1 MVSYYFYC
9 ILQENDAYITG
20 HSTNEVRVIGL
31 AACCLCLAIVLI
43 GMEWEAKVSNSFLH
57 SRSQLSAQYFHC
69 LCVCGGVLLSL
80 ALLKGVWVNEEFD
93 KTTLQSFILFFR
105 FYFINIIFVCAGKKK
120 KN

>member
-43 GMEWEAKVSNSFLH
+43 GMEWEAKVSNSFFTF
-57 SRSQLSAQYFHC
+57 SFAVVSVCGSAIFSLS
-69 LCVCGGVLLSL
+69 VCGGGGGVILSL
-80 ALLKGVWVNEEFD
+80 VLLKGVWVNEEFD
-93 KTTLQSFILFFR
+93 KTTLHTFIYIFCFIL
-105 FYFINIIFVCAGKKK
+105 
-120 KN
+120 